1 MENQDFKVSIKTVW
15 SLVFGNLVFTILG
28 AFTKIQH
35 WKFSEV
41 LLTICLILF
50 FSTYIIVLSDII
62 KNKVY
67 NKTFWVISM
76 FILPTI
82 SPIFY
87 IIRRSK
93 LIQHENKFGK

>member
-15 SLVFGNLVFTILG
+15 CLVIGNFIFSIVG
-28 AFTKIQH
+28 AFANIQH
-35 WKFSEV
+35 WEFYEV
-41 LLTICLILF
+41 LLTISLILF
-50 FSTYIIVLSDII
+50 FSTFIIVLSDII
-62 KNKVY
+62 KIKVY
-67 NKTFWVISM
+67 NKTFWVMSM

-93 LIQHENKFGK
+93 LIQHESKFGR